1 MVDKQFELASA
12 RWVVENSV
20 EQVVSEALERAYALE
35 DIISTLYY
43 THWPDPQ
50 LTYKYTHGCVNSCGK
65 WGWGNVPPSVKIGVL
80 KSIYVEGDVQRT
92 HENSRVTLETAL
104 KGKQNEPA

>member
-20 EQVVSEALERAYALE
+20 EQVTERAYTLDE
-35 DIISTLYY
+35 ILSTLYY

-50 LTYKYTHGCVNSCGK
+50 LTYKYTKGVIEGDEEF
-65 WGWGNVPPSVKIGVL
+65 GFGMLVPPSVKIGVL
-80 KSIYVEGDVQRT
+80 RSIYVEGYIKDT
-92 HENSRVTLETAL
+92 HENSRVALETAL
-104 KGKQNEPA
+104 KYKQDEPA